1 MTTNQNQY
9 HSSLVVTDDGS
20 HKAEIRQKIMEATSG
35 LNDYYFTLMTERMS
49 VNNAGIL
56 AQFIISNRKE
66 RNIANNTIMA

>member
-9 HSSLVVTDDGS
+9 HLSLVVTDDGS

-35 LNDYYFTLMTERMS
+35 LNNRYFIVMAERMS